1 MARPPVTA
9 DPAADA
15 ATVLRRLGFA
25 LLFLALPVLALFGA
39 RTVVVLGPLAIII
52 LVLAA
57 ALGGGA
63 RPVRS
68 QLSTLVLSTRGLAA
82 GLLLLWS
89 VVSLIWTPYPAQAT
103 ERLINIM
110 GTLVLVLAG
119 YLALPER
126 TRAANL
132 YLLPIGVAAA
142 ALAGIVLALL
152 GDDADPEHADQTLER
167 GLIVLV
173 LLVWPA
179 LAWLRSRNREVEALL
194 LAVAVTFAAVLAPVS
209 RPLEGLVIGAFA
221 FALTAARPSLGVAV
235 TAIAMAAVV
244 MLAPLLPFVLTPLA
258 AGALGGADPLV
269 GGLQAWRTVVAEE
282 PLRLLTGHG
291 FETAFRG
298 RAAGLIPAEAPRNL
312 LFELWY
318 ELGLVG
324 AAALAVALYA
334 GARRG
339 GRDHPPLVPGLMASF
354 ASAFALACL
363 GTATVQ
369 MWWLTA
375 LAITVLVFVATSR
388 GQFRTTRPKAILQMR
403 PTVRPQL

>member
-25 LLFLALPVLALFGA
+25 LLFLAMPVLAMFGG
-39 RTVVVLGPLAIII
+39 RTIVIVGPVAIAI
-52 LVLAA
+52 LVLAT

-63 RPVRS
+63 RPVRAQFS
-68 QLSTLVLSTRGLAA
+68 RLILSTRGLAA
-82 GLLLLWS
+82 GLLLIWS
-89 VVSLIWTPYPAQAT
+89 LLSLIWTPFPIQAA
-103 ERLINIM
+103 ERLFNIL

-142 ALAGIVLALL
+142 ALSAIVLAFF
-152 GDDADPEHADQTLER
+152 DDGSDPEHADLTLER

-179 LAWLRSRNREVEALL
+179 LAWLRSREREVEALL

-209 RPLEGLVIGAFA
+209 RPLEGLVIGAFL
-221 FALTAARPSLGVAV
+221 FALTAARPALGVTIAAV
-235 TAIAMAAVV
+235 AMAAIV
-244 MLAPLLPFVLTPLA
+244 MLAPLLPFVLAPLA
-258 AGALGGADPLV
+258 SAVFGASDPLV
-269 GGLQAWRTVVAEE
+269 TSLQAWRTVVADE

-291 FETAFRG
+291 FETALRG
-298 RAAGLIPAEAPRNL
+298 RA
-312 LFELWY
+312 
-318 ELGLVG
+318 ELGFVG
-324 AAALAVALYA
+324 AAALAAALYA
-334 GARRG
+334 GVRRG

-354 ASAFALACL
+354 AAAFALACL

-369 MWWLTA
+369 MWWLTT
-375 LAITVLVFVATSR
+375 LAVTVLVFVAASR
-388 GQFRTTRPKAILQMR
+388 GQFRTTRPKAILPMR
-403 PTVRPQL
+403 STVRPQL

>member
-25 LLFLALPVLALFGA
+25 LLFLAMPVLAMFGG
-39 RTVVVLGPLAIII
+39 RTIVIVGPVAIAI
-52 LVLAA
+52 LVLAT

-63 RPVRS
+63 RPVRAQFS
-68 QLSTLVLSTRGLAA
+68 RLILSTRGLAA
-82 GLLLLWS
+82 GLLLIWS
-89 VVSLIWTPYPAQAT
+89 LLSLIWTPFPIQAA
-103 ERLINIM
+103 ERLFNIL

-142 ALAGIVLALL
+142 ALSAIVLAFF
-152 GDDADPEHADQTLER
+152 DDGSDPEHADLTLER

-179 LAWLRSRNREVEALL
+179 LAWLRSREREVEALL

-209 RPLEGLVIGAFA
+209 RPLEGLVIGAFL
-221 FALTAARPSLGVAV
+221 FALTAARPALGVTIAAV
-235 TAIAMAAVV
+235 AMAAIV
-244 MLAPLLPFVLTPLA
+244 MLAPLLPFVLAPLA
-258 AGALGGADPLV
+258 SAVFGASDPLV
-269 GGLQAWRTVVAEE
+269 TSLQAWRTVVADE

-291 FETAFRG
+291 FETALRG
-298 RAAGLIPAEAPRNL
+298 RAAGLVPAGAPRNL

-318 ELGLVG
+318 ELGFVG
-324 AAALAVALYA
+324 AAALAAALHA
-334 GARRG
+334 GVRRG

-354 ASAFALACL
+354 AAAFALACL

-369 MWWLTA
+369 MWWLTT
-375 LAITVLVFVATSR
+375 LAVTVLVFVAASR
-388 GQFRTTRPKAILQMR
+388 GQFRTTRPKAILPMR
-403 PTVRPQL
+403 STVRPQL